1 MNQEENAD
9 RIKRILVAL
18 DASPQSLAAL
28 ETAAQLAA
36 DLQAE
41 LVGLFVEDI
50 NVIRTAEFH
59 FAREIGYFSA
69 TVRRIDRRT
78 IRWQIRGQA
87 ERAERAMRRVAERY
101 QLEWSFRV
109 SRGSI
114 ASELQ
119 SAAQEA
125 DLIILG
131 RTGWSG
137 GKRIGSTVL
146 EMISRPPGNALI
158 LQQDIPREPSV
169 LVLYDGSE
177 PAKQALRAAARISR
191 ASEGFL
197 VVGVIAENSQQA
209 RERQRWA
216 ARWLG
221 ERGVQTRFRWII
233 DEQRGKI
240 QRIIKSEQCLLVMA
254 NEMPSLKQEDLPEL
268 LDQLDCSVLL
278 VQ

>member
-1 MNQEENAD
+1 MTQEQNGA
-9 RIKRILVAL
+9 RIERILVAL

-41 LVGLFVEDI
+41 LMGLFVEDI
-50 NVIRTAEFH
+50 NLIRIAEYRFV
-59 FAREIGYFSA
+59 REIGFFSA
-69 TVRRIDRRT
+69 TVRHIDRRT

-87 ERAERAMRRVAERY
+87 ERAKRAMRRIADRY
-101 QLEWSFRV
+101 QLDWTFNI

-137 GKRIGSTVL
+137 GRRIGSTVL
-146 EMISRPPGNALI
+146 EMIASPPSHALI
-158 LQQDIPREPSV
+158 LQQNIPREPSI

-177 PAKQALRAAARISR
+177 PAKQALKTAAAISR
-191 ASEGFL
+191 VRGGFL
-197 VVGVIAENSQQA
+197 VVGVIAEDSQQA
-209 RERQRWA
+209 KARQRWA
-216 ARWLG
+216 ASWLG
-221 ERGVQTRFRWII
+221 EREIQTRFRWII
-233 DEQRGKI
+233 GDQRGKLQQI
-240 QRIIKSEQCLLVMA
+240 VQSEQCLLVMA
-254 NEMPSLKQEDLPEL
+254 NQMPTVEEEDLPEML
-268 LDQLDCSVLL
+268 ERLGCSVLL